1 MRLAAV
7 VALFVFLPGGVSLAL
22 DEHLPDAQSLSA
34 MEAKAEHASLKD
46 QAYLYAELTHAATE
60 LASHQMAAGDGEQ
73 ASRSLAAVQKYASKL
88 HSNLAKD
95 TKKLKDA
102 EILMR
107 HTAFRMKEV
116 LGGSSID
123 DRPLLELTLKQLDQV
138 EAELMV
144 QVFQK

>member
-7 VALFVFLPGGVSLAL
+7 LALAILLPTTRSFAL

-34 MEAKAEHASLKD
+34 LEAKAEHASLKD
-46 QAYLYAELTHAATE
+46 QAFLYAQLTHAMTE

-73 ASRSLAAVQKYASKL
+73 ASRSLAAVQKYTAKL
-88 HSNLAKD
+88 HSILASD

-116 LGGSSID
+116 LGGSSAD
-123 DRPLLELTLKQLDQV
+123 DRAVLELTLKQLDQV
-138 EAELMV
+138 EAELML
-144 QVFQK
+144 QVFQR